1 MRNPKDW
8 QVKSDVSGADNL
20 NWSQK
25 SSPKA
30 IRPQK
35 PSDVTVRSQVWTPG
49 QVPMG
54 GFRSVICF
62 EDGGSSYNSK
72 ISSTTKPEK
81 KRII

>member
-8 QVKSDVSGADNL
+8 AVKSEVSGAVEL

-25 SSPKA
+25 SSKA
-30 IRPQK
+30 VRPQK
-35 PSDVTVRSQVWTPG
+35 PSDATVSTQKWTPG

-54 GFRSVICF
+54 GFRSVFCF
-62 EDGGSSYNSK
+62 EDGAYNSK

-81 KRII
+81 NRII

>member
-8 QVKSDVSGADNL
+8 QTKSDVAGADNL

-35 PSDVTVRSQVWTPG
+35 PSDVTVRNQVWTPG
-49 QVPMG
+49 QVPQG

-62 EDGGSSYNSK
+62 EGNGNYNSK

>member
-8 QVKSDVSGADNL
+8 AVKSEVSGAVEL

-25 SSPKA
+25 SSKA
-30 IRPQK
+30 VRPQK
-35 PSDVTVRSQVWTPG
+35 PSDATVRTQAWTPG

-54 GFRSVICF
+54 GFRSVFCF
-62 EDGGSSYNSK
+62 EDGAYNSK

-81 KRII
+81 NRII

>member
-1 MRNPKDW
+1 MRKPSDW
-8 QVKSDVSGADNL
+8 QIKSKVSGAEDL

-25 SSPKA
+25 SNPKA
-30 IRPQK
+30 QRPQK
-35 PSDVTVRSQVWTPG
+35 PSDVTVRSQKWSPG

-62 EDGGSSYNSK
+62 EEGSYNSK

-81 KRII
+81 NRII

>member
-1 MRNPKDW
+1 MRNPKDF
-8 QVKSDVSGADNL
+8 QFKSDVSGAQDL

-35 PSDVTVRSQVWTPG
+35 PSDVTVRSQVWQPG

-62 EDGGSSYNSK
+62 EDKGSYNSK

-81 KRII
+81 NRII

>member
-1 MRNPKDW
+1 MRNPKDF
-8 QVKSDVSGADNL
+8 QFKSNVEGAQDL

-35 PSDVTVRSQVWTPG
+35 PSDVTVRNQVWQPG

-62 EDGGSSYNSK
+62 EKSGDSYNSK

-81 KRII
+81 NRII